1 MNLRTFKGG
10 VHPPE
15 NKKLSSAYAVENAMP
30 STKTVVI
37 PVTQGGAPNVP
48 CVSVGNSVAK
58 GQVIADGT
66 GAFSV
71 PVHASIAGIVKK
83 IEMRLVTGNTEA
95 LCIVIESDGTDRTS
109 YLEPL
114 DPFSAEKSAA
124 IERIRLCGIVGMGG
138 AAFPAHVKL
147 NVPEGKTI
155 DCVIANA
162 AECEPYLTIDE
173 RALVED
179 AEKLVDGLA
188 ISMHLTG
195 AKRAVIAVEDNKAYT
210 VEHLEQVIA
219 QSGKKDISV
228 QLVKT
233 KYPQGGEK
241 MLVKAVLNRE
251 IPSKKLPA
259 DAGCVIQNVGTLIA
273 MSDAFR
279 LGKPLVERA
288 LTISGG
294 TCEVPKNLRVPVG
307 TMIGDLIP
315 EVIKLKPGVK
325 KIISGGPMM
334 GFAMMNSMFP
344 VQKNT
349 SGVLFLTE
357 KEVSL
362 LAETPCIGCGN
373 CVNACPCGLTPVMML
388 RSIKA
393 ENLDAAAKY
402 GLMDCIE
409 CGSCSFVCPAKVRL
423 VQYFR
428 LGKMNIRAAQA
439 KAKEKAAA
447 EAQKGAN

>member
-1 MNLRTFKGG
+1 MKLPTFKGG
-10 VHPPE
+10 IHPPE
-15 NKKLSSAYAVENAMP
+15 NKELSSAYAIEEAMP

-37 PVTQGGAPNVP
+37 PITQGGAPNVP

-58 GQVIADGT
+58 GQIIADGT

-83 IEMRLVTGNTEA
+83 IEPRIVTGNTEA
-95 LCIVIESDGTDRTS
+95 LCIIIEADGTDRTS
-109 YLEPL
+109 YLAPI
-114 DPFSAEKSAA
+114 DPYSCEKAAA
-124 IERIRLCGIVGMGG
+124 IERIRQCGIVGMGG

-147 NVPEGKTI
+147 NVPADKKI

-162 AECEPYLTIDE
+162 AECEPYLTIDS
-173 RALVED
+173 RTLVEET
-179 AEKLVDGLA
+179 EKIVDGLA
-188 ISMHLTG
+188 ISLHLTG
-195 AKRAVIAVEDNKAYT
+195 AKRAVIAVEDNKAYA
-210 VEHLEQVIA
+210 VEHIKEVIA
-219 QSGKKDISV
+219 KSGKSDISV
-228 QLVKT
+228 QLLKT

-241 MLVKAVLNRE
+241 MIVKAVLGRE
-251 IPSKKLPA
+251 IPSGKLPA

-279 LGKPLVERA
+279 LGKPLIDRA

-294 TCEVPKNLRVPVG
+294 CCETAKNLRVPVG
-307 TMIGDLIP
+307 TLIGDLIP

-334 GFAMMNSMFP
+334 GFSMMNAQFP

-349 SGVLFLTE
+349 SGVLFLSE

-373 CVNACPCGLTPVMML
+373 CVNACPCRLAPVLIM
-388 RSIKA
+388 RSVKA
-393 ENLDAAAKY
+393 GDLNAAVKY
-402 GLMDCIE
+402 GLMDCNE
-409 CGSCSFVCPAKVRL
+409 CGSCAYVCPAKVRL

-428 LGKMNIRAAQA
+428 LGKMKNREIMA
-439 KAKEKAAA
+439 KKAADA
-447 EAQKGAN
+447 KKGADK

>member
-1 MNLRTFKGG
+1 MNSSTFKGG
-10 VHPPE
+10 IHPPE
-15 NKKLSSAYAVENAMP
+15 NKHLSSAYAIEEVMP

-83 IEMRLVTGNTEA
+83 IEPRLVTGNTEA
-95 LCIVIESDGTDRTS
+95 LCIVIEDDGTERTS
-109 YLEPL
+109 FLPPL
-114 DPFSAEKSAA
+114 DPFSCEKKEA
-124 IERIRLCGIVGMGG
+124 IERIRQCGIVGMGG
-138 AAFPAHVKL
+138 AAFPVHIKL
-147 NVPEGKTI
+147 NVPADKVI

-173 RALVED
+173 RSLLEETD
-179 AEKLVDGLA
+179 RIIDGLA
-188 ISMHLTG
+188 VSMHLAG
-195 AKRAVIAVEDNKAYT
+195 AKRAVIAVEDNKSYT
-210 VEHLEQVIA
+210 VEHIQKAIDK
-219 QSGKKDISV
+219 SGKYDISV
-228 QLVKT
+228 KIVKT

-241 MLVKAVLNRE
+241 MLVKAVLGRE

-259 DAGCVIQNVGTLIA
+259 DAGCVIQNVGTLVA

-279 LGKPLVERA
+279 LGKPLVERT
-288 LTISGG
+288 LTISGSC
-294 TCEVPKNLRVPVG
+294 CERAKNLRVPVG
-307 TMIGDLIP
+307 TLIGDLIP
-315 EVIKLKPGVK
+315 EIITLKPGVK

-334 GFAMMNSMFP
+334 GFSMMNAMFP

-349 SGVLFLTE
+349 SGVLFLSE

-373 CVNACPCGLTPVMML
+373 CINVCPCGLTPVMML

-393 ENLDAAAKY
+393 DDLDAALKY

-409 CGSCSFVCPAKVRL
+409 CGSCSYVCPAKVRL

-428 LGKMNIRAAQA
+428 LGKMNYRAVMEKRKAQA
-439 KAKEKAAA
+439 AVAL
-447 EAQKGAN
+447 KGAD

>member
-1 MNLRTFKGG
+1 MRLSTFKGG

-15 NKKLSSAYAVENAMP
+15 NKKLSSAYAIEEAMP

-37 PVTQGGAPNVP
+37 PITQGGAPNVP

-58 GQVIADGT
+58 GQIIADGT

-83 IEMRLVTGNTEA
+83 IEPHIVTGNTEA
-95 LCIVIESDGTDRTS
+95 LCIFIEADGTDRTS
-109 YLEPL
+109 YLPPL
-114 DPFSAEKSAA
+114 DPFSCEKSAA
-124 IERIRLCGIVGMGG
+124 IERVRQCGIVGMGG

-147 NVPEGKTI
+147 NVPADKTI
-155 DCVIANA
+155 DCIIANA

-173 RALVED
+173 RALIED
-179 AEKLVDGLA
+179 AEKIVDGLA

-195 AKRAVIAVEDNKAYT
+195 AKRAVIAVENNKAYT
-210 VEHLEQVIA
+210 VENIEQAIA
-219 QSGKKDISV
+219 KSGKSDISV
-228 QLVKT
+228 KLLKT

-241 MLVKAVLNRE
+241 MLVKSILGRE
-251 IPSKKLPA
+251 IPSKRLPA
-259 DAGCVIQNVGTLIA
+259 DAGCLIQNVGTLIA

-279 LGKPLVERA
+279 LGKPLIERA

-294 TCEVPKNLRVPVG
+294 CCETPKNLRVPVG
-307 TMIGDLIP
+307 TLVGDLIP
-315 EVIKLKPGVK
+315 EVIQLKPGVK
-325 KIISGGPMM
+325 KIVNGGPMM
-334 GFAMMNSMFP
+334 GFSMMNAQFP

-349 SGVLFLTE
+349 SGVLFLSE

-362 LAETPCIGCGN
+362 NAETPCIGCGN
-373 CVNACPCGLTPVMML
+373 CVNACPCGLTPVMMM
-388 RSIKA
+388 RSVKA
-393 ENLDAAAKY
+393 ENIEAAIKY

-409 CGSCSFVCPAKVRL
+409 CGSCAYVCPAKVHL

-428 LGKMNIRAAQA
+428 LGKA
-439 KAKEKAAA
+439 KNREIMEKNKANAA
-447 EAQKGAN
+447 EAQKGAK

>member
-1 MNLRTFKGG
+1 MKSLTFRGG
-10 VHPPE
+10 IHPPE
-15 NKKLSSAYAVENAMP
+15 NKKLSSACAIEEAIP
-30 STKTVVI
+30 STKTVAI
-37 PVTQGGAPNVP
+37 PITQGGAPNMP

-83 IEMRLVTGNTEA
+83 IEPRLVTGNTEA
-95 LCIVIESDGTDRTS
+95 LCIIIEADGTDRTS
-109 YLEPL
+109 YMPPL
-114 DPFSAEKSAA
+114 DPYSCEKNAA
-124 IERIRLCGIVGMGG
+124 IERVRQCGIVGMGG

-147 NVPEGKTI
+147 NVPADKTI

-162 AECEPYLTIDE
+162 AECEPYLTVDE
-173 RALVED
+173 RALLED
-179 AEKLVDGLA
+179 AEKIVDGLA

-195 AKRAVIAVEDNKAYT
+195 AKRAVIAVEENKAYT
-210 VEHLEQVIA
+210 VENIEQAIA
-219 QSGKKDISV
+219 KSGKSNISV
-228 QLVKT
+228 QLLKT

-241 MLVKAVLNRE
+241 MVVKAVLGRE
-251 IPSKKLPA
+251 IPSGKLPA

-294 TCEVPKNLRVPVG
+294 CCETAKNLRVPVG
-307 TMIGDLIP
+307 TLVGDLIP

-334 GFAMMNSMFP
+334 GFSMMNAQFP
-344 VQKNT
+344 IQKNT
-349 SGVLFLTE
+349 SGVLFLSE

-362 LAETPCIGCGN
+362 AAETPCIGCGN
-373 CVNACPCGLTPVMML
+373 CVNACPCKLTPVMMM

-393 ENLDAAAKY
+393 ENLDAAIKY
-402 GLMDCIE
+402 GLLDCIE
-409 CGSCSFVCPAKVRL
+409 CGACAYVCPAKVRL

-428 LGKMNIRAAQA
+428 LGKMKNREIMEKN
-439 KAKEKAAA
+439 KAKAA
-447 EAQKGAN
+447 EARKGAN

>member
-1 MNLRTFKGG
+1 MKLPTFKGG
-10 VHPPE
+10 IHPPE
-15 NKKLSSAYAVENAMP
+15 NKELSSAYAIEEAMP

-37 PVTQGGAPNVP
+37 PITQGGAPNVP

-58 GQVIADGT
+58 GQIIADGT

-83 IEMRLVTGNTEA
+83 IEPRIVTGNTEA
-95 LCIVIESDGTDRTS
+95 LCIIIEADGTDRTS
-109 YLEPL
+109 YLAPI
-114 DPFSAEKSAA
+114 DPYSCEKAAA
-124 IERIRLCGIVGMGG
+124 IERIRQCGIVGMGG

-147 NVPEGKTI
+147 NVPADKKI

-162 AECEPYLTIDE
+162 AECEPYLTIDS
-173 RALVED
+173 RTLVEET
-179 AEKLVDGLA
+179 EKIVDGLA
-188 ISMHLTG
+188 ISLHLTG
-195 AKRAVIAVEDNKAYT
+195 AKRAVIAVEDNKAYA
-210 VEHLEQVIA
+210 VEHIKEVIA
-219 QSGKKDISV
+219 KSGKSDISV
-228 QLVKT
+228 QLLKT

-241 MLVKAVLNRE
+241 MIVKAVLGRE
-251 IPSKKLPA
+251 IPSGKLPA

-279 LGKPLVERA
+279 LGKPLIERS

-294 TCEVPKNLRVPVG
+294 CCETAKNLRVPVG
-307 TMIGDLIP
+307 TLIGDLIP

-334 GFAMMNSMFP
+334 GFSMMNAQFP

-349 SGVLFLTE
+349 SGVLFLSE

-373 CVNACPCGLTPVMML
+373 CVNACPCRLAPVLIM
-388 RSIKA
+388 RSVKA
-393 ENLDAAAKY
+393 GDLNDAVKY
-402 GLMDCIE
+402 GLMDCNE
-409 CGSCSFVCPAKVRL
+409 CGSCAYVCPAKVRL

-428 LGKMNIRAAQA
+428 LGKMKNREIMA
-439 KAKEKAAA
+439 KKAADA
-447 EAQKGAN
+447 KKGADK

>member
-1 MNLRTFKGG
+1 MKLPTFKGG
-10 VHPPE
+10 IHPPE
-15 NKKLSSAYAVENAMP
+15 NKELSSAYAIEEAMP

-37 PVTQGGAPNVP
+37 PITQGGAPNVP

-58 GQVIADGT
+58 GQIIADGT

-71 PVHASIAGIVKK
+71 PVHTSIAGIVKK
-83 IEMRLVTGNTEA
+83 IEPRIVTGNTEA
-95 LCIVIESDGTDRTS
+95 LCIIIEADGTDRTS
-109 YLEPL
+109 YLAPI
-114 DPFSAEKSAA
+114 DPYSCEKAAA
-124 IERIRLCGIVGMGG
+124 IERIRQCGIVGMGG

-147 NVPEGKTI
+147 NVPADKKI

-162 AECEPYLTIDE
+162 AECEPYLTIDS
-173 RALVED
+173 RTLVEET
-179 AEKLVDGLA
+179 EKIVDGLA
-188 ISMHLTG
+188 ISLHLTG
-195 AKRAVIAVEDNKAYT
+195 AKRAVIAVEDNKAYA
-210 VEHLEQVIA
+210 VEHIKEVIA
-219 QSGKKDISV
+219 KSGKSDITV
-228 QLVKT
+228 QLLKT

-241 MLVKAVLNRE
+241 MIVKAVLGRE
-251 IPSKKLPA
+251 IPSGKLPA

-279 LGKPLVERA
+279 LGKPLVDRA

-294 TCEVPKNLRVPVG
+294 CCETPKNLRVPLG
-307 TMIGDLIP
+307 TLIGDLIP

-334 GFAMMNSMFP
+334 GFSMMNAQFP

-349 SGVLFLTE
+349 SGVLFLSE

-373 CVNACPCGLTPVMML
+373 CVNACPCRLAPVLIM
-388 RSIKA
+388 RSVKA
-393 ENLDAAAKY
+393 ENIGAAVKY
-402 GLMDCIE
+402 GLMDCNE
-409 CGSCSFVCPAKVRL
+409 CGSCAYVCPAKVRL

-428 LGKMNIRAAQA
+428 LGKMKNREIMA
-439 KAKEKAAA
+439 KKAADA
-447 EAQKGAN
+447 KKGADK

>member
-1 MNLRTFKGG
+1 MKLPTFKGG
-10 VHPPE
+10 IHPPE
-15 NKKLSSAYAVENAMP
+15 NKELSSAYAIEEAMP

-37 PVTQGGAPNVP
+37 PITQGGAPNVP

-58 GQVIADGT
+58 GQIIADGT

-83 IEMRLVTGNTEA
+83 IEPRIVTGNTEA
-95 LCIVIESDGTDRTS
+95 LCIIIEADGTDRTS
-109 YLEPL
+109 YLAPI
-114 DPFSAEKSAA
+114 DPYSCEKAAA
-124 IERIRLCGIVGMGG
+124 IERIRQCGIVGMGG

-147 NVPEGKTI
+147 NVPADKKI

-162 AECEPYLTIDE
+162 AECEPYLTIDS
-173 RALVED
+173 RTLVEET
-179 AEKLVDGLA
+179 EKIVDGLA
-188 ISMHLTG
+188 ISLHLTG
-195 AKRAVIAVEDNKAYT
+195 AKRAVIAVEDNKAYA
-210 VEHLEQVIA
+210 VEHIKEVIA
-219 QSGKKDISV
+219 KSGKSDITV
-228 QLVKT
+228 QLLKT

-241 MLVKAVLNRE
+241 MIVKAVLGRE
-251 IPSKKLPA
+251 IPSGKLPA

-279 LGKPLVERA
+279 LGKPLIERA

-294 TCEVPKNLRVPVG
+294 CCETAKNLRVPVG
-307 TMIGDLIP
+307 TLIGDLIP

-334 GFAMMNSMFP
+334 GFSMMNAQFP

-349 SGVLFLTE
+349 SGVLFLSE

-373 CVNACPCGLTPVMML
+373 CVNACPCRLAPVLIM
-388 RSIKA
+388 RSVKA
-393 ENLDAAAKY
+393 GDLNAAVKY
-402 GLMDCIE
+402 GLMDCNE
-409 CGSCSFVCPAKVRL
+409 CGSCAYVCPAKVRL

-428 LGKMNIRAAQA
+428 LGKMKNREIMA
-439 KAKEKAAA
+439 KKAADA
-447 EAQKGAN
+447 KKGADK

>member
-1 MNLRTFKGG
+1 MKLPTFKGG
-10 VHPPE
+10 IHPPE
-15 NKKLSSAYAVENAMP
+15 NKELSSAYAIEEAMP

-37 PVTQGGAPNVP
+37 PITQGGAPNVP

-58 GQVIADGT
+58 GQIIADGT

-83 IEMRLVTGNTEA
+83 IEPRIVTGNTEA
-95 LCIVIESDGTDRTS
+95 LCIIIEADGTDRTS
-109 YLEPL
+109 YLAPI
-114 DPFSAEKSAA
+114 DPYSCEKAAA
-124 IERIRLCGIVGMGG
+124 IERIRQCGIVGMGG

-147 NVPEGKTI
+147 NVPADKKI

-162 AECEPYLTIDE
+162 AECEPYLTIDS
-173 RALVED
+173 RTLVEET
-179 AEKLVDGLA
+179 EKIVDGLA
-188 ISMHLTG
+188 ISLHLTG
-195 AKRAVIAVEDNKAYT
+195 AKRAVIAVEDNKAYA
-210 VEHLEQVIA
+210 VEHIKEVIA
-219 QSGKKDISV
+219 KSGKSDISV
-228 QLVKT
+228 QLLKT

-241 MLVKAVLNRE
+241 MIVKAVLGRE
-251 IPSKKLPA
+251 IPSGKLPA

-279 LGKPLVERA
+279 LGKPLIERA

-294 TCEVPKNLRVPVG
+294 CCETAKNLRVPVG
-307 TMIGDLIP
+307 TLIGDLIP

-325 KIISGGPMM
+325 KIVSGGPMM
-334 GFAMMNSMFP
+334 GFSMMNAQFP

-349 SGVLFLTE
+349 SGVLFLSE

-373 CVNACPCGLTPVMML
+373 CVNACPCRLAPVLIM
-388 RSIKA
+388 RSVKA
-393 ENLDAAAKY
+393 GDLNAAVKY
-402 GLMDCIE
+402 GLMDCNE
-409 CGSCSFVCPAKVRL
+409 CGSCAYVCPAKVRL

-428 LGKMNIRAAQA
+428 LGKMKNREIMA
-439 KAKEKAAA
+439 KKAADA
-447 EAQKGAN
+447 KKGADK

>member
-1 MNLRTFKGG
+1 MKLPTFKGG
-10 VHPPE
+10 IHPPE
-15 NKKLSSAYAVENAMP
+15 SKELSSAYAIEEAMP

-37 PVTQGGAPNVP
+37 PITQGGAPNVP

-58 GQVIADGT
+58 GQIIADGT

-83 IEMRLVTGNTEA
+83 IEPRIVTGNTEA
-95 LCIVIESDGTDRTS
+95 LCIIIEADGTDRTS
-109 YLEPL
+109 YLAPI
-114 DPFSAEKSAA
+114 DPYSCEKAAA
-124 IERIRLCGIVGMGG
+124 IERIRQCGIVGMGG

-147 NVPEGKTI
+147 NVPADKKI

-162 AECEPYLTIDE
+162 AECEPYLTIDS
-173 RALVED
+173 RTLVEET
-179 AEKLVDGLA
+179 EKIVDGLA
-188 ISMHLTG
+188 ISLHLTG
-195 AKRAVIAVEDNKAYT
+195 AKRAVIAVEDNKAYA
-210 VEHLEQVIA
+210 VEHIKEVIA
-219 QSGKKDISV
+219 KSGKSDITV
-228 QLVKT
+228 QLLKT

-241 MLVKAVLNRE
+241 MIVKAVLGRE
-251 IPSKKLPA
+251 IPSGKLPA

-279 LGKPLVERA
+279 LGKPLIERA

-294 TCEVPKNLRVPVG
+294 CCETAKNLRVPVG
-307 TMIGDLIP
+307 TLIGDLIP

-334 GFAMMNSMFP
+334 GFSMMNAQFP

-349 SGVLFLTE
+349 SGVLFLSE

-362 LAETPCIGCGN
+362 LAESPCIGCGN
-373 CVNACPCGLTPVMML
+373 CVNACPCRLAPVLIM
-388 RSIKA
+388 RSVKA
-393 ENLDAAAKY
+393 GDLNAAVKY
-402 GLMDCIE
+402 GLMDCNE
-409 CGSCSFVCPAKVRL
+409 CGSCAYVCPAKVRL

-428 LGKMNIRAAQA
+428 LGKMKNREIMA
-439 KAKEKAAA
+439 KKAADA
-447 EAQKGAN
+447 KKGADK

>member
-1 MNLRTFKGG
+1 MKLSTFKGG
-10 VHPPE
+10 IHPPE
-15 NKKLSSAYAVENAMP
+15 NKELSSAYAIEEAMP

-37 PVTQGGAPNVP
+37 PITQGGAPNVP

-83 IEMRLVTGNTEA
+83 IEPHLVTGNTEA
-95 LCIVIESDGTDRTS
+95 LCIVIEADGTDRTS
-109 YLEPL
+109 YLPPM
-114 DPFSAEKSAA
+114 DPYSCEKAAA
-124 IERIRLCGIVGMGG
+124 IERIRQCGIVGMGG

-147 NVPEGKTI
+147 NVPADKKI

-162 AECEPYLTIDE
+162 AECEPYLTIDG
-173 RALVED
+173 RTLVEET
-179 AEKLVDGLA
+179 EKLVDGLA
-188 ISMHLTG
+188 ISLHLTG

-210 VEHLEQVIA
+210 VEHIKEVIA
-219 QSGKKDISV
+219 KSGKSDITV
-228 QLVKT
+228 QLLRT

-241 MLVKAVLNRE
+241 MLVKAVLGRE
-251 IPSKKLPA
+251 IPSGKLPA
-259 DAGCVIQNVGTLIA
+259 DAGCVIHNVGTLIA
-273 MSDAFR
+273 LSDAFR

-294 TCEVPKNLRVPVG
+294 CCETAKNLRVPVG
-307 TMIGDLIP
+307 TLVGDLIP

-334 GFAMMNSMFP
+334 GFSMMNAQFP
-344 VQKNT
+344 IQKNT
-349 SGVLFLTE
+349 SGVLFLSE

-362 LAETPCIGCGN
+362 AAETPCIGCGN
-373 CVNACPCGLTPVMML
+373 CVNACPCRLIPVMMM
-388 RSIKA
+388 RSVKA
-393 ENLDAAAKY
+393 ENLEAATKY

-409 CGSCSFVCPAKVRL
+409 CGSCAYVCPAKVPL

-428 LGKMNIRAAQA
+428 LGKTKNREITA
-439 KAKEKAAA
+439 KKAADA
-447 EAQKGAN
+447 KKGADK

>member
-1 MNLRTFKGG
+1 MKLPTFKGG
-10 VHPPE
+10 IHPPE
-15 NKKLSSAYAVENAMP
+15 NKELSSAYAIEEAMP

-37 PVTQGGAPNVP
+37 PITQGGAPNVP

-58 GQVIADGT
+58 GQIIADGT

-83 IEMRLVTGNTEA
+83 IEPRIVTGNTEA
-95 LCIVIESDGTDRTS
+95 LCIIIEADGTDRTS
-109 YLEPL
+109 YLAPI
-114 DPFSAEKSAA
+114 DPYSCEKAAA
-124 IERIRLCGIVGMGG
+124 IERIRQCGIVGMGG

-147 NVPEGKTI
+147 NVPADKKI

-162 AECEPYLTIDE
+162 AECEPYLTIDS
-173 RALVED
+173 RTLVEET
-179 AEKLVDGLA
+179 EKIVDGLA
-188 ISMHLTG
+188 ISLHLTG
-195 AKRAVIAVEDNKAYT
+195 AKRAVIAVEDNKAYA
-210 VEHLEQVIA
+210 VEHIKEVIA
-219 QSGKKDISV
+219 KSGKSDITV
-228 QLVKT
+228 QLLKT

-241 MLVKAVLNRE
+241 MIVKAVLGRE
-251 IPSKKLPA
+251 IPSGKLPA

-279 LGKPLVERA
+279 LGKPLVDRA

-294 TCEVPKNLRVPVG
+294 CCETPKNLRVPLG
-307 TMIGDLIP
+307 TLIGDLIP

-334 GFAMMNSMFP
+334 GFSMMNAQFP

-349 SGVLFLTE
+349 SGVLFLSE

-373 CVNACPCGLTPVMML
+373 CVNACPCRLAPVLIM
-388 RSIKA
+388 RSVKA
-393 ENLDAAAKY
+393 ENIGAAVKY
-402 GLMDCIE
+402 GLMDCNE
-409 CGSCSFVCPAKVRL
+409 CGSCAYVCPAKVRL

-428 LGKMNIRAAQA
+428 LGKMKNREIMA
-439 KAKEKAAA
+439 KKAADA
-447 EAQKGAN
+447 KKGADK

>member
-1 MNLRTFKGG
+1 MKLPTFKGG
-10 VHPPE
+10 IHPPE
-15 NKKLSSAYAVENAMP
+15 NKELSSAYAIEEAMP

-37 PVTQGGAPNVP
+37 PITQGGAPNVP

-58 GQVIADGT
+58 GQIIADGT

-83 IEMRLVTGNTEA
+83 IEPRIVTGNTEA
-95 LCIVIESDGTDRTS
+95 LCIIIEADGTDRTS
-109 YLEPL
+109 YLAPI
-114 DPFSAEKSAA
+114 DPYSCEKAAA
-124 IERIRLCGIVGMGG
+124 IERIRQCGIVGMGG

-147 NVPEGKTI
+147 NVPADKKI

-162 AECEPYLTIDE
+162 AECEPYLTIDS
-173 RALVED
+173 RTLVEET
-179 AEKLVDGLA
+179 EKIVDGLA
-188 ISMHLTG
+188 ISLHLTG
-195 AKRAVIAVEDNKAYT
+195 AKRAVIAVEDNKAYA
-210 VEHLEQVIA
+210 VEHIKEVIA
-219 QSGKKDISV
+219 KSGKSDITV
-228 QLVKT
+228 QLLKT

-241 MLVKAVLNRE
+241 MIVKAVLGRE
-251 IPSKKLPA
+251 IPSGKLPA

-279 LGKPLVERA
+279 LGKPLIERS

-294 TCEVPKNLRVPVG
+294 CCETAKNLRVPVG
-307 TMIGDLIP
+307 TLIGDLIP

-334 GFAMMNSMFP
+334 GFSMMNAQFP

-349 SGVLFLTE
+349 SGVLFLSE

-373 CVNACPCGLTPVMML
+373 CVNACPCRLAPVLIM
-388 RSIKA
+388 RSVKA
-393 ENLDAAAKY
+393 GDLKAAVKY
-402 GLMDCIE
+402 GLMDCNE
-409 CGSCSFVCPAKVRL
+409 CGSCAYVCPAKVRL

-428 LGKMNIRAAQA
+428 LGKMKNREIMA
-439 KAKEKAAA
+439 KKAADA
-447 EAQKGAN
+447 KKGADK

>member
-1 MNLRTFKGG
+1 MKLPTFKGG
-10 VHPPE
+10 IHPPE
-15 NKKLSSAYAVENAMP
+15 NKELSSAYAIEEAMP

-37 PVTQGGAPNVP
+37 PITQGGAPNVP

-58 GQVIADGT
+58 GQIIADGT

-83 IEMRLVTGNTEA
+83 IEPRIVTGNTEA
-95 LCIVIESDGTDRTS
+95 LCIIIEADGTDRTS
-109 YLEPL
+109 YLAPI
-114 DPFSAEKSAA
+114 DPYSCEKAAA
-124 IERIRLCGIVGMGG
+124 IERIRQCGIVGMGG

-147 NVPEGKTI
+147 NVPADKKI

-162 AECEPYLTIDE
+162 AECEPYLTIDS
-173 RALVED
+173 RTLVEET
-179 AEKLVDGLA
+179 EKIVDGLA
-188 ISMHLTG
+188 ISLHLTG
-195 AKRAVIAVEDNKAYT
+195 AKRAVIAVEDNKAYA
-210 VEHLEQVIA
+210 VEHIKEVIA
-219 QSGKKDISV
+219 KSGKSDISV
-228 QLVKT
+228 QLLKT

-241 MLVKAVLNRE
+241 MIVKAVLGRE
-251 IPSKKLPA
+251 IPSGKLPA

-279 LGKPLVERA
+279 LGKPLIERA

-294 TCEVPKNLRVPVG
+294 CCETAKNLRVPVG
-307 TMIGDLIP
+307 TLIGDLIP

-334 GFAMMNSMFP
+334 GFSMMNAQFP

-349 SGVLFLTE
+349 SGVLFLSE

-373 CVNACPCGLTPVMML
+373 CVNACPCRLAPVLIM
-388 RSIKA
+388 RSVKA
-393 ENLDAAAKY
+393 GDLNAAVKY
-402 GLMDCIE
+402 GLMDCNE
-409 CGSCSFVCPAKVRL
+409 CGSCAYVCPAKVRL

-428 LGKMNIRAAQA
+428 LGKMKNREIMA
-439 KAKEKAAA
+439 KKAADA
-447 EAQKGAN
+447 KKGADK

>member
-1 MNLRTFKGG
+1 
-10 VHPPE
+10 
-15 NKKLSSAYAVENAMP
+15 MP

-37 PVTQGGAPNVP
+37 PITQGGAPNVP

-83 IEMRLVTGNTEA
+83 IEPHLVTGNTEA
-95 LCIVIESDGTDRTS
+95 LCIVIEADGTDRTS
-109 YLEPL
+109 YLPPM
-114 DPFSAEKSAA
+114 DPYSCEKAAA
-124 IERIRLCGIVGMGG
+124 IERIRQCGIVGMGG

-147 NVPEGKTI
+147 NVPADKKI

-162 AECEPYLTIDE
+162 AECEPYLTIDG
-173 RALVED
+173 RTLVEET
-179 AEKLVDGLA
+179 EKLVDGLA
-188 ISMHLTG
+188 ISLHLTG
-195 AKRAVIAVEDNKAYT
+195 AKHAVIAVEDNKAYT
-210 VEHLEQVIA
+210 VEHIKEVIA
-219 QSGKKDISV
+219 KSGKSDITV
-228 QLVKT
+228 QLLKT

-241 MLVKAVLNRE
+241 MLVKAVLGRE
-251 IPSKKLPA
+251 IPSGKLPA

-294 TCEVPKNLRVPVG
+294 CCETAKNLRVPVG
-307 TMIGDLIP
+307 TLVGDLIP

-334 GFAMMNSMFP
+334 GFSMMNAQFP
-344 VQKNT
+344 IQKNT
-349 SGVLFLTE
+349 SGVLFLSE

-362 LAETPCIGCGN
+362 AAETPCIGCGN
-373 CVNACPCGLTPVMML
+373 CVNACPCRLIPVMMM
-388 RSIKA
+388 RSVKA
-393 ENLDAAAKY
+393 ENLEAATRY

-409 CGSCSFVCPAKVRL
+409 CGSCAYVCPAKVPL

-428 LGKMNIRAAQA
+428 LGKTKNREIMA
-439 KAKEKAAA
+439 KKAADA
-447 EAQKGAN
+447 KKGADK

>member
-1 MNLRTFKGG
+1 MKLPTFKGG
-10 VHPPE
+10 IHPPE
-15 NKKLSSAYAVENAMP
+15 NKELSSAYAIEEAMP

-37 PVTQGGAPNVP
+37 PITQGGAPNVP

-58 GQVIADGT
+58 GQIIADGT

-83 IEMRLVTGNTEA
+83 IEPRIVTGNTEA
-95 LCIVIESDGTDRTS
+95 LCIIIEADGTDRTS
-109 YLEPL
+109 YLAPI
-114 DPFSAEKSAA
+114 DPYSCEKAAA
-124 IERIRLCGIVGMGG
+124 IERIRQCGIVGMGG

-147 NVPEGKTI
+147 NVPADKKI

-162 AECEPYLTIDE
+162 AECEPYLTIDS
-173 RALVED
+173 RTLVEET
-179 AEKLVDGLA
+179 EKIVDGLA
-188 ISMHLTG
+188 ISLHLTG
-195 AKRAVIAVEDNKAYT
+195 AKRAVIAVEDNKAYA
-210 VEHLEQVIA
+210 VEHIKEVIA
-219 QSGKKDISV
+219 KSGKSDITV
-228 QLVKT
+228 QLLKT

-241 MLVKAVLNRE
+241 MIVKAVLGRE
-251 IPSKKLPA
+251 IPSGKLPA

-279 LGKPLVERA
+279 LGKPLIERA

-294 TCEVPKNLRVPVG
+294 CCETAKNLRVPVG
-307 TMIGDLIP
+307 TLIGDLIP

-334 GFAMMNSMFP
+334 GFSMMNAQFP

-349 SGVLFLTE
+349 SGVLFLSE

-373 CVNACPCGLTPVMML
+373 CVNACPCRLAPVLIM
-388 RSIKA
+388 RSVKA
-393 ENLDAAAKY
+393 ENIGAAVKY
-402 GLMDCIE
+402 GLMDCNE
-409 CGSCSFVCPAKVRL
+409 CGSCAYVCPAKVRL

-428 LGKMNIRAAQA
+428 LGKMKNREIMA
-439 KAKEKAAA
+439 KKAADA
-447 EAQKGAN
+447 KKGADK

>member
-1 MNLRTFKGG
+1 MKLSTFKGG
-10 VHPPE
+10 IHPPE
-15 NKKLSSAYAVENAMP
+15 NKELSSAYAIEEAMP

-37 PVTQGGAPNVP
+37 PITQGGAPNVP

-83 IEMRLVTGNTEA
+83 IEPHLVTGNTEA
-95 LCIVIESDGTDRTS
+95 LCIVIEADGTDRTS
-109 YLEPL
+109 YLPPM
-114 DPFSAEKSAA
+114 DPYSCEKAAA
-124 IERIRLCGIVGMGG
+124 IERIRQCGIVGMGG

-147 NVPEGKTI
+147 NVPADKKI

-162 AECEPYLTIDE
+162 AECEPYLTIDG
-173 RALVED
+173 RTLVEET
-179 AEKLVDGLA
+179 EKLVDGLA
-188 ISMHLTG
+188 ISLHLTG

-210 VEHLEQVIA
+210 VEHIKEVIA
-219 QSGKKDISV
+219 KSGKSDITV
-228 QLVKT
+228 QLLKT

-241 MLVKAVLNRE
+241 MVVKAVLGRE
-251 IPSKKLPA
+251 IPSGKLPA

-294 TCEVPKNLRVPVG
+294 CCETAKNLRVPVG
-307 TMIGDLIP
+307 TLVGDLIP

-334 GFAMMNSMFP
+334 GFSMMNAQFP
-344 VQKNT
+344 IQKNT
-349 SGVLFLTE
+349 SGVLFLSE

-362 LAETPCIGCGN
+362 AAETPCIGCGN
-373 CVNACPCGLTPVMML
+373 CVNACPCRLIPVMMM
-388 RSIKA
+388 RSVKA
-393 ENLDAAAKY
+393 ENLEAATKY

-409 CGSCSFVCPAKVRL
+409 CGSCAYVCPAKVPL

-428 LGKMNIRAAQA
+428 LGKTKNREITA
-439 KAKEKAAA
+439 KKAADA
-447 EAQKGAN
+447 KKGADK